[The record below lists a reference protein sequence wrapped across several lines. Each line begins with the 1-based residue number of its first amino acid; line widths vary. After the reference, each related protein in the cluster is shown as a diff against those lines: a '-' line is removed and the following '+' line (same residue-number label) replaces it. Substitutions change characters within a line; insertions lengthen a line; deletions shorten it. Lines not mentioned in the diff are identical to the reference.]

1 MFMEEIYMATSN
13 KNKYL
18 TMKRNFDKYGIGLK
32 QFEISLPE
40 IQSYEVKEVIKD
52 KINEAYNRLQK
63 PCIVHDGGFFIP
75 SINGFPGAL
84 VHPILDKI
92 DIEGILKLLENKDRT
107 CYFHECLAY
116 YDGKNKTPMFFE
128 SKVNGTISLEPKGGK
143 AHYHWSR
150 LFEIFI
156 PDGFSK
162 TLAEMEEK
170 EYIKWHDRDEN
181 KKYIRKFAEWYLK
194 MI

>member
-1 MFMEEIYMATSN
+1 MATSN

-18 TMKRNFDKYGIGLK
+18 TMKRNFDRYGIELI
-32 QFEISLPE
+32 QFEVSLPE
-40 IQSYEVKEVIKD
+40 IQSYEVEEVIKD
-52 KINEAYNRLQK
+52 KIKEAYNRLQK
-63 PCIVHDGGFFIP
+63 PCIVHDSGFFIP
-75 SINGFPGAL
+75 SIKGFPGAL

-92 DIEGILKLLENKDRT
+92 DIEGILKLLENKDRK

-116 YDGKNKTPMFFE
+116 YDGKNKDPMFFE
-128 SKVNGTISLEPKGGK
+128 GKINGTIPLEPKGGK

-156 PDGFSK
+156 PEGFSK

-170 EYIKWHDRDEN
+170 EYIKWHDNDEN
-181 KKYIRKFAEWYLK
+181 KKYVRNFANWYLK
-194 MI
+194 RI